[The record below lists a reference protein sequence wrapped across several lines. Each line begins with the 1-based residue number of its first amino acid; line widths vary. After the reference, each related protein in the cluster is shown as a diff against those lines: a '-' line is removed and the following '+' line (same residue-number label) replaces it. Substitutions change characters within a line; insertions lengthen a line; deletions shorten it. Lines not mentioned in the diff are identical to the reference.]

1 MRNIIFKRLL
11 LCQKGNIRS
20 IIDRSKR
27 CSVKFCEERVWKNF
41 NESVTQFVIHQRTI
55 CAGLSKKAFD
65 VVFQS
70 IPSKR
75 SKQHPRRIC
84 DRLRSIELEPSKH
97 RPINIGYQILWTGN
111 AAFGNGWYKPHLAFP
126 FLFSFNN
133 RRIANRNEDSR
144 SNFEIASHKQAKICR
159 LPLSKKILPRLKRE
173 KVLTKLN

>member
-97 RPINIGYQILWTGN
+97 RPINIKYSEPETQ
-111 AAFGNGWYKPHLAFP
+111 HLEMVGINRISP
-126 FLFSFNN
+126 FHSSSLFNN

-159 LPLSKKILPRLKRE
+159 LPLSKKILPRLKQE

>member
-11 LCQKGNIRS
+11 LCQKENIRS

-97 RPINIGYQILWTGN
+97 RPINIKYSEPETQHLEMVGINRISPFHSSSLLITDGSRIETKIPVRILKLLLTSKQRY
-111 AAFGNGWYKPHLAFP
+111 AAFRFP
-126 FLFSFNN
+126 RKFYQDW
-133 RRIANRNEDSR
+133 NE
-144 SNFEIASHKQAKICR
+144 
-159 LPLSKKILPRLKRE
+159 KKF
-173 KVLTKLN
+173 